1 MKDFLKFTLATVT
14 GIIVSSVV
22 LFFISILV
30 VFSMVSSSESETQVR
45 KNSVMMLDLNG
56 TLAERSQENPLDI
69 LMKDDYK
76 TYGLD
81 DVLSSIRK
89 AKENENIKGIYIQ
102 ANSLSAGYASL
113 EEIRHA
119 LKDFKESGKFIVA
132 YGDSYTQSLY
142 YLSSIADKVMLNGTL
157 AERSQENPLD
167 ILMKDDYKT
176 YGLDDVLS
184 SIRKAKENENI
195 KGIYIQANSLS
206 AGYAS
211 LEEIRHALKD
221 FKESGKFIVAYGDS
235 YTQSLYY
242 LSSIADKV
250 MLNPQGM
257 LEWRGLAATPMF
269 FKDLLEK
276 IGVEM
281 QVFKVGTY
289 KSAVEP
295 FIATEMS
302 PANREQVNVYLSS
315 VWGQITG
322 DIAESRNLS
331 VEALNKEA
339 DRMLMF
345 YPAEE
350 SVKNGLVDTL
360 IYKNDVRDY
369 LKTLVGIDKDD
380 DMPVLG
386 IQDMVNVKKNVP
398 KDKSGNVIAVYYAYG
413 EIDGGSSAST
423 EEGINSEKVIRDLRK
438 LKDDENVKAVVLR
451 VNSPGGSAYGS
462 EQIWYAVEQLKKEKP
477 VIVSMGDY
485 AASGGYYIACNA
497 DTIVAEPTTLTGSI
511 GIFGM
516 MPNAK
521 GLTEKLGLNFDV
533 VKTNP
538 YADFGNLTRPM
549 NDGEKGL
556 MQMYVNN
563 GYKLFLTRCSDGRGI
578 SMEELDKIAQ
588 GRVWTGSTAK
598 ELGLVDELG
607 GLDKAL
613 EIAVTKAGVDAY
625 TVMNYPKK
633 EGFLESLMNTNPG
646 NYIKARMLN
655 GKMSDVYR
663 QFGII
668 ENFDKIDR
676 IQARVPFELNI
687 Q

>member
-14 GIIVSSVV
+14 GIIISSVV

-56 TLAERSQENPLDI
+56 TLTERSQENPLDF
-69 LMKDDYK
+69 LMKEDYK

-81 DVLSSIRK
+81 DILSSIRK
-89 AKENENIKGIYIQ
+89 AKENEDIKGIYIQ
-102 ANSLSAGYASL
+102 ATSLGAGFASL
-113 EEIRHA
+113 EEIRDA

-132 YGDSYTQSLY
+132 YGDTYTQNLY
-142 YLSSIADKVMLNGTL
+142 YLSSVADKVL
-157 AERSQENPLD
+157 
-167 ILMKDDYKT
+167 
-176 YGLDDVLS
+176 
-184 SIRKAKENENI
+184 
-195 KGIYIQANSLS
+195 
-206 AGYAS
+206 
-211 LEEIRHALKD
+211 
-221 FKESGKFIVAYGDS
+221 
-235 YTQSLYY
+235 
-242 LSSIADKV
+242 
-250 MLNPQGM
+250 LNPQGM

-281 QVFKVGTY
+281 QIFKVGTY

-295 FIATEMS
+295 FISTEMS

-315 VWGQITG
+315 IWGQITSSV
-322 DIAESRNLS
+322 AESRNLS
-331 VEALNKEA
+331 LEALNKEA

-369 LKTLVGIDKDD
+369 LKNIAGIDKDD
-380 DMPVLG
+380 NMPVLG
-386 IQDMVNVKKNVP
+386 IQDMINVKKNVP
-398 KDKSGNVIAVYYAYG
+398 RDKSGNVIAVYYAYG

-423 EEGINSEKVIRDLRK
+423 DEGINSEKVIKDLRK
-438 LKDDENVKAVVLR
+438 LKDDENVKAVVRR

-462 EQIWYAVEQLKKEKP
+462 EQIWYAVNQLKKEKP

-521 GLTEKLGLNFDV
+521 GLTEKLGVNFDV

-556 MQMYVNN
+556 MQMYVNK
-563 GYKLFLTRCSDGRGI
+563 GYELFLTRCSDGRGI

-613 EIAVTKAGVDAY
+613 EIAIAKAGVDAY

-655 GKMSDVYR
+655 GKMNDVYR
-663 QFGII
+663 QFSII

>member
-1 MKDFLKFTLATVT
+1 MKDFFKFTLATIT
-14 GIIVSSVV
+14 GIILSSVV
-22 LFFISILV
+22 LLFISILV

-45 KNSVMMLDLNG
+45 KNSIMMLDLNG
-56 TLAERSQENPLDI
+56 TLTERSQENPLELLI
-69 LMKDDYK
+69 KDGYK

-81 DVLSSIRK
+81 DILSSIKK
-89 AKENENIKGIYIQ
+89 AEENENIKGIYIH
-102 ANSLSAGYASL
+102 ASSLGAGFASL
-113 EEIRHA
+113 EEIRDA
-119 LKDFKESGKFIVA
+119 LKDFKKSGKFIVA
-132 YGDSYTQSLY
+132 YSDTYTQGLY
-142 YLSSIADKVMLNGTL
+142 YLSSVADKVL
-157 AERSQENPLD
+157 
-167 ILMKDDYKT
+167 
-176 YGLDDVLS
+176 
-184 SIRKAKENENI
+184 
-195 KGIYIQANSLS
+195 
-206 AGYAS
+206 
-211 LEEIRHALKD
+211 
-221 FKESGKFIVAYGDS
+221 
-235 YTQSLYY
+235 
-242 LSSIADKV
+242 
-250 MLNPQGM
+250 LNPHGM
-257 LEWRGLAATPMF
+257 LEWRGLASTPIF

-295 FIATEMS
+295 FISTEMS

-315 VWGQITG
+315 IWGEIT
-322 DIAESRNLS
+322 DAVAQSRNLS

-345 YPAEE
+345 YPATE

-369 LKTLVGIDKDD
+369 LKNLIGIDKDD
-380 DMPVLG
+380 NMPILG
-386 IQDMVNVKKNVP
+386 IQNMVNVKKNVP
-398 KDKSGNVIAVYYAYG
+398 RDKSGNVIAVYYAYG
-413 EIDGGSSAST
+413 EIDGSASAT
-423 EEGINSEKVIRDLRK
+423 TGEGINSEKVIKDLRK
-438 LKDDENVKAVVLR
+438 LKDDENIKAVVLR

-462 EQIWYAVEQLKKEKP
+462 EQIWHAVSQLKKEKP

-485 AASGGYYIACNA
+485 ATSGGYYISCNA

-516 MPNAK
+516 IPNAK
-521 GLTEKLGLNFDV
+521 ELTDKLGLNFDV

-538 YADFGNLTRPM
+538 HADFGSLTRPM
-549 NDGEKGL
+549 NESEKGL

-578 SMEELDKIAQ
+578 SMEELDKMAQ

-613 EIAVTKAGVDAY
+613 EIAIAKTGVDAY
-625 TVMNYPKK
+625 TIMNYPKK
-633 EGFLESLMNTNPG
+633 ESLFENLMNTHPG
-646 NYIKARMLN
+646 NYIKSRMLN
-655 GKMSDVYR
+655 GKMSDIYR
-663 QFGII
+663 QFSII

-676 IQARVPFELNI
+676 IQARIPFELNI